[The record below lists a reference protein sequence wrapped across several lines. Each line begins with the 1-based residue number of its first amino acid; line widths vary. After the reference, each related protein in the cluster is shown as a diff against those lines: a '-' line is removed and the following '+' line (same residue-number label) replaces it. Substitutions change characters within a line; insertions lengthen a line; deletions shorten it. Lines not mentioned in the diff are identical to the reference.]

1 MVGIGITTYKR
12 KDLLE
17 KCLENFQKYST
28 RPYKLYVAQDT
39 DANRKGIALRKNECL
54 ENLKDCDY
62 IFLFDDDCYPIQSGW
77 EDFFIKAHKASGYH
91 HFCYLTKNLHIEK
104 NYYFCG
110 DYTIK
115 SYAQCGGVFMFIT
128 KEVLNKVGGFYNGYK
143 FYGFEH
149 LGYTLRIFF
158 AKLIPEM
165 YLSVDGAENYLFAHD
180 YQEENFQST
189 MDKETKLALSEENKY
204 ILETDAKEIYRPI
217 ITERYES
224 K

>member
-28 RPYKLYVAQDT
+28 HPYKLYIAQDT

-54 ENLKDCDY
+54 ENLKHCDY